1 MTPRNPIIDPFVE
14 FAKNHSDALAIWVSG
29 YETSY
34 GELLN
39 KVSSLAGWIKIATDT
54 STPRIGILSSRSLT
68 AYVGILAANYA
79 GATYVPL
86 NFKAP
91 HGYLSEILQAAQ
103 IDALIVDQTGIEIL
117 QSGSVSA
124 LPRAIISPI
133 DQPGQPLFL
142 KINKPETL
150 AKIAPLADPAPVT
163 PQDLAY
169 LMFTSGTTGKP
180 KGISITV
187 ENIDHLLSTL
197 QSRYRFT
204 PDDRLSQA
212 FELTFDL
219 SVFDIFMALRS
230 GASLHVVP
238 DQQMS
243 IPARFIQQRQLTS
256 WFSVPS
262 MIGMLK
268 QIKLLRPGAFPSLR
282 LSLFCGEALPEE
294 SARTWQEA
302 APNSCVENLY
312 GPTEATVA
320 CLLQD
325 CADPH
330 ASTPDRGII
339 AIGQPFRG
347 LHAAIVDEQ
356 GRFLPTG
363 EHGELAIHGP
373 QVAPGYLDNPQ
384 LSAQRFPTLKHPDIG
399 LSRWYLTGDL
409 ACMDEEERYH
419 FFGRVDNQVQLR
431 GYRVELDEIEH
442 HLRAVSGCDN
452 AVVIFL
458 DHCDIWAQEIVGVV
472 LPGTLDTG
480 ELRKQL
486 GKRLPPYMVPKKI
499 VICSELPRNTSGK
512 LDRNALMR
520 QITAKRVDKS

>member
-1 MTPRNPIIDPFVE
+1 MNLVAPFHE
-14 FAKNHSDALAIWVSG
+14 HAIKHQEQLALSVAG
-29 YETSY
+29 EDYSY
-34 GELLN
+34 YQ
-39 KVSSLAGWIKIATDT
+39 LAEQTRRVASWISVTTGQAN
-54 STPRIGILSSRSLT
+54 PRIGILAARSLT
-68 AYVGILAANYA
+68 AYVGILASSYT
-79 GATYVPL
+79 GAAYVPL
-86 NFKAP
+86 NFKVP
-91 HGYLSEILQAAQ
+91 HDYLSEILRAAQ
-103 IDALIVDQTGIEIL
+103 IDALIIDRTGIDIL
-117 QSGSVSA
+117 ESAPLDA
-124 LPRAIISPI
+124 LPSSILSPF
-133 DQPGQPLFL
+133 DMPATDSPFAGPDALDNLPLL
-142 KINKPETL
+142 SEPT
-150 AKIAPLADPAPVT
+150 PV
-163 PQDLAY
+163 DIHDHAY

-187 ENIDHLLSTL
+187 GNIDHLLSTL
-197 QSRYRFT
+197 QNRYRFT
-204 PDDRLSQA
+204 SDDRLSQA

-238 DQQMS
+238 DQQMPM
-243 IPARFIQQRQLTS
+243 PARFIQQQQLTS

-268 QIKLLRPGAFPSLR
+268 QMKLLRPGAFASLR

-294 SARTWQEA
+294 SARTWQKA

-330 ASTPDRGII
+330 AITPNRGIV
-339 AIGQPFRG
+339 AIGQPFGG

-384 LSAQRFPTLKHPDIG
+384 LSAQRFPTLKHPEIG

-458 DHCDIWAQEIVGVV
+458 DHHDIWAQEIIGVV
-472 LPGTLDTG
+472 LPGTLDSG

-499 VICSELPRNTSGK
+499 VICEELPRNASGK
-512 LDRNALMR
+512 LDRNALIH

>member
-1 MTPRNPIIDPFVE
+1 MNLVAPFHE
-14 FAKNHSDALAIWVSG
+14 HAIKHPNDLALSVSG
-29 YETSY
+29 KDYTY
-34 GELLN
+34 RQLADQARR
-39 KVSSLAGWIKIATDT
+39 VAGWITVT
-54 STPRIGILSSRSLT
+54 TGQENPRIGILAARSLT
-68 AYVGILAANYA
+68 AFVGILASSYA
-79 GATYVPL
+79 GAAYVPL

-91 HGYLSEILQAAQ
+91 HDYLSDILRAAK
-103 IDALIVDQTGIEIL
+103 IDALIVDRTGIDIL
-117 QSGSVSA
+117 EKGPLDA
-124 LPRAIISPI
+124 LPVSILSPF
-133 DQPGQPLFL
+133 DTPGRDSSSTGPEDLNKSPLL
-142 KINKPETL
+142 NKPTAVE
-150 AKIAPLADPAPVT
+150 PHNH
-163 PQDLAY
+163 AY

-180 KGISITV
+180 KGITITV
-187 ENIDHLLSTL
+187 ENIHHLLTTL
-197 QSRYRFT
+197 QSRYQYT
-204 PDDRLSQA
+204 AKDRISQA

-238 DQQMS
+238 DHQMS
-243 IPARFIQQRQLTS
+243 TPARFIQQRQLTS

-268 QIKLLRPGAFPSLR
+268 QIKMLRPGAFPSLR

-302 APNSCVENLY
+302 APKSCVENLY

-330 ASTPDRGII
+330 AITPNRGIV
-339 AIGQPFRG
+339 AIGRPFEG

-373 QVAPGYLDNPQ
+373 QIAPGYLDNPK
-384 LSAQRFPTLKHPDIG
+384 LSAQRFPTLEHPEIG

-442 HLRAVSGCDN
+442 HLRAASGCDN

-458 DHCDIWAQEIVGVV
+458 DHRDIWAQEIVGVV
-472 LPGTLDTG
+472 LPGTFDTG

-486 GKRLPPYMVPKKI
+486 GNRLPPYMVPKRV
-499 VICSELPRNTSGK
+499 VICEELPRNASGK

-520 QITAKRVDKS
+520 QITAGRVDKS